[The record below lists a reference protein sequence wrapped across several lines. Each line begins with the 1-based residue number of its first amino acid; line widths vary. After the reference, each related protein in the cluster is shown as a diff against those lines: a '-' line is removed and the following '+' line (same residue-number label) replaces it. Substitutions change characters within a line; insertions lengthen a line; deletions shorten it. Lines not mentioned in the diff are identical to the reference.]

1 MSNSVLKNELF
12 SHLEVQNMLKIH
24 AKILS
29 LNIFK
34 KYFFSPK
41 IRLKILKKIKI
52 SILLLAGVRQYHKI
66 IQKSRPDPQELRLT
80 SPTCL

>member
-1 MSNSVLKNELF
+1 
-12 SHLEVQNMLKIH
+12 MLKIH

-41 IRLKILKKIKI
+41 IRLKILKKIQNLHFTSGYLWQEWGTPMNNSKI
-52 SILLLAGVRQYHKI
+52 K
-66 IQKSRPDPQELRLT
+66 T
-80 SPTCL
+80 